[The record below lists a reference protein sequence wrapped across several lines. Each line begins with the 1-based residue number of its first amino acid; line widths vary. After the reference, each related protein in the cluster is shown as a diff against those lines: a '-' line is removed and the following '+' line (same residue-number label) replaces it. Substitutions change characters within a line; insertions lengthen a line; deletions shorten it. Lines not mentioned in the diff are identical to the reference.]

1 MCIASEQDALGAGEA
16 PRAFGLADGGKGNKT
31 KLNKAK
37 QNKVTL
43 CERDD
48 GMVLSFCFF
57 FGVLYPIE
65 SVSCLCGSD
74 RSLSEQ
80 PDDRASERANACAVL
95 DWIGSSV
102 LGICVQP
109 LRAAL

>member
-48 GMVLSFCFF
+48 GLVLSFFF
-57 FGVLYPIE
+57 FLYFIQSSQSAA
-65 SVSCLCGSD
+65 SVD
-74 RSLSEQ
+74 RIDL
-80 PDDRASERANACAVL
+80 
-95 DWIGSSV
+95 
-102 LGICVQP
+102 
-109 LRAAL
+109 